1 MGRSC
6 ILLRINQG
14 KNMRLFLLLSL
25 FLFLSIVAMAQTD
38 SSSAL
43 QLPDGCSAKQNLVY
57 KTVGTWSGLLDLYL
71 PKDCSRPVPLVMMF
85 HGGGWNHGRKED
97 VQRGALTYLKFGWAV
112 ANVEYR
118 LLDVA
123 PASAAVEDAWCALLW
138 LVKNAGKYSL
148 DPRRI
153 VTTGSSAG
161 GHLALMTGLLPPGNQ
176 FDRDCE
182 AQKEYKV
189 VAIIN
194 NYGVTDVVEALKRT
208 QWLDGVPDKKS
219 LAEALS
225 PLTYIAKGIPPI
237 ITIHGDADPTVPYS
251 QAVRL
256 HQKLDSVGVKNV
268 FYTVHDGKHGKFS
281 KEESAVFKGKVRQF
295 LEEVGLP
302 TTK

>member
-1 MGRSC
+1 M
-6 ILLRINQG
+6 
-14 KNMRLFLLLSL
+14 KHFLLLSL
-25 FLFLSIVAMAQTD
+25 FLFLSIAAMAQPD

-43 QLPDGCSAKQNLVY
+43 QLPDGCIATQNLVY
-57 KTVGTWSGLLDLYL
+57 KTVGDWSGLLDLYL
-71 PKDCSRPVPLVMMF
+71 PKDCSRPVPLVIMF

-97 VQRGALTYLKFGWAV
+97 VQRGALTYLKYGWAV

-123 PASAAVEDAWCALLW
+123 PAPAAVEDARCALLW
-138 LVKNAGKYSL
+138 LVTNAGKYSL
-148 DPRRI
+148 DPQRI

-161 GHLALMTGLLPPGNQ
+161 GHLALMVGLLPPGNQ

-194 NYGVTDVVEALKRT
+194 NYGVTDVVEALRKT
-208 QWLDGVPDKKS
+208 HWLDGAADKRA
-219 LAEALS
+219 LAEAVS
-225 PLTYIAKGIPPI
+225 PLTYIKKGIPPI
-237 ITIHGDADPTVPYS
+237 ISVHGDADPTVPYT

-268 FYTVHDGKHGKFS
+268 FYTVRGGKHGKFP
-281 KEESAVFKGKVRQF
+281 KEESAVFKGKVKQF
-295 LEEVGLP
+295 LEEIGLP
-302 TTK
+302 TKK